1 MPTIEGSAD
10 AAVPQ
15 RKPSGRGWCQQFLGS
30 RSVDDLTPPFRDSVR
45 AFLSALR
52 QGGVDVAISA
62 TFRPP
67 QRAFLMH
74 WCYRIAVNGLD
85 PAQAER
91 RDDVPI
97 DWVHRRPDGTVDRAA
112 SKAAADEMVT
122 GYGLTVL
129 PSLASRHIDARAID
143 MSITWTGSRTVNDGQ
158 GNPVTLPPMNAAGA
172 RAALDRIGR
181 SYRVIPLP
189 GDAVHWSDDGH

>member
-1 MPTIEGSAD
+1 MPTIEGPAG
-10 AAVPQ
+10 AAGPQ
-15 RKPSGRGWCQQFLGS
+15 RKLSGRDWCQQFLGS
-30 RSVDDLTPPFRDSVR
+30 RAVDDLTPAFRDSVR

-74 WCYRIAVNGLD
+74 WCYRIAVNDLD

-97 DWVHRRPDGTVDRAA
+97 DWVHRRPDGTVDRAK
-112 SKAAADEMVT
+112 SKAAADEMVS

-143 MSITWTGSRTVNDGQ
+143 MSVTWTGPRTVNDAQ
-158 GNPVTLPPMNAAGA
+158 GNSVTLPPMNAAGA
-172 RAALDRIGR
+172 RAVLDRIGR
-181 SYRVIPLP
+181 SYGVMPLP